1 MIKFIV
7 NCLVSIITVCIL
19 FLLAEGV
26 TRLVMPDSVK
36 LRLMHQPDEK
46 LGYALVPTY
55 TMTHQTSE
63 YSVSIN
69 INSEGLRDHDYSA
82 KKDPLIY
89 RILVL
94 GDSFTFGVGVNAGE
108 SYPKMLEAMLNK
120 TSRGNAAKR
129 YEVINAG
136 VEGYGTEQEY
146 LYLQKLQSRYKP
158 DLVIVGLHSNDI
170 DDVMRGIPSAIMKQ
184 KIKRH
189 FYFLSYL
196 RGVHLLVTEAF
207 TKKFILE
214 NILAIYQ
221 DHYSPEFE
229 RALHR
234 TEELLVDI
242 RDFARSQG
250 AKTLVVIIPS
260 CLEIDRAEWDK
271 KGFGRLYNDAF
282 FTGNMGRF
290 SDTFTEFGKP
300 RQLPTLPLLPALR
313 NSSVRPIYF
322 TRDPHWT
329 REGHR
334 VAAESIFMYLTE
346 KHLLR
351 D

>member
-1 MIKFIV
+1 LIKIIV
-7 NCLVSIITVCIL
+7 NCLVSIITVCVL

-46 LGYALVPTY
+46 LGYTLVPHY

-63 YSVSIN
+63 FSVSIK
-69 INSEGLRDHDYSA
+69 INSEGLRDHDYPA
-82 KKDPLIY
+82 KKDPMVY

-94 GDSFTFGVGVNAGE
+94 GDSFTFGVGVNAEE
-108 SYPKMLEAMLNK
+108 SYSKMLEAMLNK
-120 TSRGNAAKR
+120 APRGKAAR
-129 YEVINAG
+129 TYEVINAG

-146 LYLQKLQSRYKP
+146 LYLHQLQLRYEP
-158 DLVIVGLHSNDI
+158 DLVIVGLHNNDI
-170 DDVMRGIPSAIMKQ
+170 DDVMKGIPSVFKKQ
-184 KIKRH
+184 RFKNR
-189 FYFLSYL
+189 FYFISYL
-196 RGVHLLVTEAF
+196 RGIQILLTEAF
-207 TKKFILE
+207 TKEFILE

-229 RALHR
+229 KALHR
-234 TEELLVDI
+234 TEDLLVNI
-242 RDFARSQG
+242 RDFSLSRG
-250 AKTLVVIIPS
+250 AKVLVVIIPS
-260 CLEIDRAEWDK
+260 CLEIDRAEWEE
-271 KGFGRLYNDAF
+271 KGFGHLYTDVF
-282 FTGNMGRF
+282 FTRNMGKF
-290 SDTFTEFGKP
+290 SDTFAEYGKS

-313 NSSVRPIYF
+313 NGSVRPMYF

-329 REGHR
+329 REGPR
-334 VAAESIFMYLTE
+334 IAAESIFTYLTE

>member
-1 MIKFIV
+1 
-7 NCLVSIITVCIL
+7 
-19 FLLAEGV
+19 
-26 TRLVMPDSVK
+26 MPDSVK

-46 LGYALVPTY
+46 LGYALVPNY
-55 TMTHQTSE
+55 TMAHQTSDF
-63 YSVSIN
+63 SVSIK
-69 INSEGLRDHDYSA
+69 INSEGLRDHEYPA
-82 KKDPLIY
+82 KKEPKLY

-94 GDSFTFGVGVNAGE
+94 GDSFTFGVGVNAEE
-108 SYPKMLEAMLNK
+108 SYPKLLEAMLNK
-120 TSRGNAAKR
+120 ASRGNTAIR

-146 LYLQKLQSRYKP
+146 LYLRKLQLRYEP

-170 DDVMRGIPSAIMKQ
+170 DDVMKGIPAAFKKQ
-184 KIKRH
+184 RFKNR
-189 FYFLSYL
+189 FYFISYL
-196 RGVHLLVTEAF
+196 RRLQILLTESF

-229 RALHR
+229 RALRR
-234 TEELLVDI
+234 TEGLLVDI
-242 RDFARSQG
+242 RDFSRSRG
-250 AKTLVVIIPS
+250 AKALVVIIPS
-260 CLEIDRAEWDK
+260 CLEIDRTEWEK
-271 KGFGRLYNDAF
+271 KGFGHLYNDRF
-282 FTGNMGRF
+282 FTNNMGKF
-290 SDTFTEFGKP
+290 SDTFTEYGKS
-300 RQLPTLPLLPALR
+300 RKLPTLPLLPVLR

-334 VAAESIFMYLTE
+334 IAAESIFTYLTE
-346 KHLLR
+346 RRILR